1 MPTGFFGS
9 ARPGRALVVVRRPV
23 SPVGGQVVVPANRM
37 PSTPAYAVWLCS
49 PRAVILAWERFH
61 GNGSI
66 FSKPYRDKCPIAIAT
81 RDASGRISHSRLPPR
96 HADRSAPPGK

>member
-1 MPTGFFGS
+1 M
-9 ARPGRALVVVRRPV
+9 
-23 SPVGGQVVVPANRM
+23 VVPANRM

-49 PRAVILAWERFH
+49 PRAAILAWERFH

-81 RDASGRISHSRLPPR
+81 REASGRISTPAFRLGTRTGRHS
-96 HADRSAPPGK
+96 PGK